1 MGTNDKVSY
10 RHQRGNGKADG
21 EGFALTVLTISTDYD
36 GDVNNVFA
44 KTTNGTSVRV
54 GVASKAPYH
63 AFVRFPLTSLPTGAT
78 VSQVR
83 LLVNCGTAG
92 AAAHLLDIHP
102 YNSDG
107 QADPSADAG
116 DPCYSRCAAGTA
128 YINDDTSLRSTG
140 AKAFTLGGTVVA
152 DVGNAKTAVNRFSLG
167 LHEEGDND
175 NAASV
180 TALDNGS
187 NIPQLEITYTVP
199 TSGGLLA
206 QVL

>member
-1 MGTNDKVSY
+1 
-10 RHQRGNGKADG
+10 
-21 EGFALTVLTISTDYD
+21 LTVLTINTDYD
-36 GDVNNVFA
+36 GDVNNVFS
-44 KTTNGTSVRV
+44 KTTNGTTVRV

-63 AFVRFPLTSLPTGAT
+63 TFVRFPLTNLPGNAT

-116 DPCYSRCAAGTA
+116 DPCYSRCAAGTP

-175 NAASV
+175 NAASII
-180 TALDNGS
+180 ALENGS
-187 NIPQLEITYTVP
+187 NIQQLEITYTVP
-199 TSGGLLA
+199 TSGGLLV
-206 QVL
+206 QVI